1 MADDLPYRKE
11 RYRFNERFQ
20 IELNCLLDEYQ
31 VIEILL
37 FSLNTLLVGEIVIYF
52 FRQAK
57 KTREPLGI
65 YLGLCFAGFLGA
77 SVFYFIHIFFIYD
90 PLLWRIGVT
99 FRFSG
104 LALFVFVFEK
114 KVRQLRVP
122 IFTILSAVCISL
134 ILFLPSFDLA
144 YYFGLSIYGAA
155 VALLLFFILVYLQM
169 EGKVKRFIGWG
180 IFGGLIWGAGVGVTS
195 DFMVQQVSQYFLD
208 LGLLLQMIGLIILG
222 LSFTS
227 IRSLD
232 EFLWS
237 DKIQTLFVLYNSLCI
252 FAYSFERGTKLEQGD
267 LLGGGL
273 ASALIAM
280 QSIVQSEEPPETIDY
295 KDLVF
300 IIKPGEI
307 TFSGGRCTAILL
319 AKKRLTIAKE
329 KLSHFIHNFELQY
342 SPHLQNWTGNTNP
355 LEEHNEDLL
364 KIFHA
369 KKGGLHN

>member
-1 MADDLPYRKE
+1 MTFL
-11 RYRFNERFQ
+11 
-20 IELNCLLDEYQ
+20 IELAFLINDYQ

-37 FSLNTLLVGEIVIYF
+37 FSLNTLLVGEIMIFF

-57 KTREPLGI
+57 KTGEPLGV

-99 FRFSG
+99 LRFSG

-114 KVRQLRVP
+114 KVRQMQVP
-122 IFTILSAVCISL
+122 IFTILSAVCIVL

-144 YYFGLSIYGAA
+144 YYFGLTIYGAA
-155 VALLLFFILVYLQM
+155 LALLLFFVWIYRQM
-169 EGKVKRFIGWG
+169 EGKVKRLIGWG
-180 IFGGLIWGAGVGVTS
+180 IFGGLIWGTGVGLTS
-195 DFMVQQVSQYFLD
+195 DFMVQEVAQYFLD
-208 LGLLLQMIGLIILG
+208 IGLLLQMTGMIILG

-237 DKIQTLFVLYNSLCI
+237 DKIQTLFVLYSSLCI
-252 FAYSFERGTKLEQGD
+252 FAYSFERGSKLEQGD

-280 QSIVQSEEPPETIDY
+280 QSISQSEEPPETIDY

-300 IIKPGEI
+300 IIKPGELI
-307 TFSGGRCTAILL
+307 FSGGRCTAILL
-319 AKKRLTIAKE
+319 AKKRLTIVKE
-329 KLSHFIHNFELQY
+329 KLSQFIHTFEQIHSLDLQK
-342 SPHLQNWTGNTNP
+342 WGGNITP
-355 LEEHNEDLL
+355 LDQHNEDLL
-364 KIFHA
+364 KIFKV
-369 KKGGLHN
+369 KKGGV